1 MRIKL
6 FEHNQDDLDSV
17 LKLLS
22 ETGKAAVIHPAGTGK
37 SYIGTRFVSF
47 FRRTNQNLF
56 LKNVNH
62 KLPKSYYINGLR
74 LNSRVSSQ
82 RDMYHKGKLSIDR
95 KTQPDSIG
103 IDRNLRATYFCSAEA
118 SLQSFSA
125 SAGCICINETFQQR

>member
-103 IDRNLRATYFCSAEA
+103 IDRNLRAT
-118 SLQSFSA
+118 
-125 SAGCICINETFQQR
+125 

>member
-1 MRIKL
+1 MTRLHFTIKLTFFTFLVIILVIIQQNSAFFIQLNQKVIKYRKFITLNNKNAGIEPNMRIKL

-56 LKNVNH
+56 
-62 KLPKSYYINGLR
+62 
-74 LNSRVSSQ
+74 
-82 RDMYHKGKLSIDR
+82 
-95 KTQPDSIG
+95 
-103 IDRNLRATYFCSAEA
+103 
-118 SLQSFSA
+118 
-125 SAGCICINETFQQR
+125 

>member
-56 LKNVNH
+56 
-62 KLPKSYYINGLR
+62 
-74 LNSRVSSQ
+74 
-82 RDMYHKGKLSIDR
+82 
-95 KTQPDSIG
+95 
-103 IDRNLRATYFCSAEA
+103 
-118 SLQSFSA
+118 
-125 SAGCICINETFQQR
+125 